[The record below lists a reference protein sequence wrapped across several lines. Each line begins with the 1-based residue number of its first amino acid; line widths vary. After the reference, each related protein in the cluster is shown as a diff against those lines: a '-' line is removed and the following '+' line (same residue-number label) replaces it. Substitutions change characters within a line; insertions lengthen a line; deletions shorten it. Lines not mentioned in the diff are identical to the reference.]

1 MRTVYVSRWARV
13 GWVVLVLGLVLG
25 GGCVPEQMVVS
36 PLGMVV
42 VGPGEAVHIRSVEA
56 LTGIGELGIPRQRAV
71 AMAIAD
77 YGPIMGHRVTM
88 GAGLDAQCS
97 AEGGAAAAETVVGDR
112 RVVGVI
118 GTSCSVA
125 AVAASPILSEAGLV
139 MVSSSNTAPSLTSD
153 LRGNAGADYHAG
165 FYRVASNDLYQAQA
179 VAAFAYGELGLRKMA
194 AMHDG
199 GPFTSGLAGAFVDAF
214 EALGGTVTH
223 VAEVSRDTTDMV
235 PVLTRVAADGP
246 EGLVFSLFP
255 EGAGQVVRQVGGV
268 AGMEGAALI
277 TSVSLMFA
285 ELESVDAYLAGLE
298 FSFGDSVNAATGRS
312 GDEVYADY
320 TARYGEGANPAYVAL
335 AYDAT
340 TLLLR
345 AIEEVAVAD
354 GTRLYIDRAR
364 LREALTDTVDFAGII
379 GSISCDGFGDC
390 GTGRIHIS
398 HYTDASVGDIA
409 EVPVVY
415 RYEP

>member
-42 VGPGEAVHIRSVEA
+42 VGPGEAIHIRSVEA

-77 YGPIMGHRVTM
+77 YGPIMGHRVSM
-88 GAGLDAQCS
+88 GAGLDTQCS

-125 AVAASPILSEAGLV
+125 GVAASPILSEAGLV

-165 FYRVASNDLYQAQA
+165 FYRVSSNDLHQAQA
-179 VAAFAYGELGLRKMA
+179 VAAYAYDELGLRRMA
-194 AMHDG
+194 TMDDG
-199 GPFTSGLAGAFVDAF
+199 DLYTSGLAGAFVTAF
-214 EALGGTVTH
+214 EALGGTVTAAA
-223 VAEVSRDTTDMV
+223 VVDKGETDMV
-235 PVLTRVAADGP
+235 PTLTSIAAGEP
-246 EGLVFSLFP
+246 EGIFFLLFP
-255 EGAGQVVRQVGGV
+255 EGAGYVVRQVGEVEGL
-268 AGMEGAALI
+268 EGAALM
-277 TSVSLMFA
+277 TGVSLMFT

-298 FSFGDSVNAATGRS
+298 FSFGESVNAATGRS

-345 AIEEVAVAD
+345 AIEEVAVVD

-364 LREALTDTVDFAGII
+364 LREALTNTADFGGII